1 MSGQAEVVLGDVEHH
16 LAVASDA
23 ARAGGAELV
32 SWAGRF
38 SVREKG
44 RADLVTD
51 ADHASQAAVV
61 AVLDAA
67 FPEYAF
73 LGEEGL
79 SREGASPGAPRWVID
94 PLDGTSNYVHGFPYY
109 GVSIGLVVDA
119 EPVLGVVYDPCRD
132 ELFAAGPG
140 VGATCNGGPISV
152 SGCEAVASS
161 LLVASLPRNTDP
173 EDVAVRRFL
182 TALPLAESV
191 QRTGSAALN
200 LCYVAAGRLDGFWST
215 SLKPWD
221 QAGGVPLVTEAGGS
235 VSTVAGGLFSVTE
248 PDLLVTNGTAMHGE
262 LVEILRLSRSA

>member
-1 MSGQAEVVLGDVEHH
+1 MTARSGRGSVARVENSRVGAVVSGQAEVVLGDVEHH

-79 SREGASPGAPRWVID
+79 SREGA
-94 PLDGTSNYVHGFPYY
+94 
-109 GVSIGLVVDA
+109 
-119 EPVLGVVYDPCRD
+119 
-132 ELFAAGPG
+132 
-140 VGATCNGGPISV
+140 
-152 SGCEAVASS
+152 
-161 LLVASLPRNTDP
+161 
-173 EDVAVRRFL
+173 
-182 TALPLAESV
+182 
-191 QRTGSAALN
+191 
-200 LCYVAAGRLDGFWST
+200 
-215 SLKPWD
+215 
-221 QAGGVPLVTEAGGS
+221 
-235 VSTVAGGLFSVTE
+235 
-248 PDLLVTNGTAMHGE
+248 
-262 LVEILRLSRSA
+262 